1 MTIPATT
8 QQAHPWRA
16 AWRTAVE
23 VGAVLSAAA
32 IAAGPLLSDFV
43 AHFWPGS
50 AVVPWIAGTI
60 AFLSA
65 LAGLLAK
72 LAALPQV
79 DRLLELLR
87 LGSAPGVGR
96 HAKER

>member
-1 MTIPATT
+1 M
-8 QQAHPWRA
+8 
-16 AWRTAVE
+16 
-23 VGAVLSAAA
+23 LSAAA
-32 IAAGPLLSDFV
+32 IVAAPLVSDFIE
-43 AHFWPGS
+43 HFWPRS
-50 AVVPWIAGTI
+50 PVVPWIAGSI